1 MHRFFMTFEKIQNC
15 KVMLKPNAG
24 GDLQPRRGGGLQKL
38 PQLKKGDDS
47 KICSSEPNLKVFE
60 PSRGFL

>member
-1 MHRFFMTFEKIQNC
+1 
-15 KVMLKPNAG
+15 MLKPNAG

-60 PSRGFL
+60 LSRGFL